1 MKKLSDFIIM
11 AVASVGMM
19 LMFSTARA
27 EASMPAVHFAG
38 VTIEKGSVNN
48 VTYETGG
55 VGIEERAAMQEG
67 IKGYDLRLVFATT
80 KGYYLASIPVQIKTP
95 DGKVL
100 LSEKS
105 NGPWFWAQLPA
116 GQYEV
121 VASYKNKEEMHKV
134 DVGTTPQSVEFTW
147 KQAQ

>member
-1 MKKLSDFIIM
+1 MNKVIYFIIM
-11 AVASVGMM
+11 VVASVGMM
-19 LMFSTARA
+19 LMFSTERV
-27 EASMPAVHFAG
+27 EASMPAGHFSG

-67 IKGYDLRLVFATT
+67 IKGYDLRLIFATT

-100 LSEKS
+100 LSKKS
-105 NGPWFWAQLPA
+105 NGPWFWAELPS
-116 GQYEV
+116 GHYEV
-121 VASYKNKEEMHKV
+121 VASYKNREEMHKV
-134 DVGTTPQSVEFTW
+134 DVGMRPQNVEFTW
-147 KQAQ
+147 KQAK